1 MLRITRLPDG
11 RTLKLEGKL
20 VGPWVGELAA
30 LCSAFAPGTQLRLE
44 LSAVGFV
51 DADGLRLLSELQSR
65 GVEMVC
71 MGLVAELL
79 SREAR

>member
-30 LCSAFAPGTQLRLE
+30 LCSGFAPGERPRLE
-44 LSAVGFV
+44 LTAVGFV
-51 DADGLRLLSELQSR
+51 DAGGLRLLRDLLSQ

-71 MGLVAELL
+71 AGLIEQLL